1 HQGFLHRRM
10 EEAVDGEY
18 QNFKA
23 AGGAY
28 TREHFFGKYPELAE
42 MVATMSDED
51 IWRLNRGGHDP
62 HKVYAAYRAAVEYED
77 GPTVVLA
84 KTIKGYGLGE
94 AGEGRNITHKQKEL
108 NEAELLSFRSRFD
121 VPLGD
126 DEVAD
131 APFFRLEEDS
141 DEMKYLHD
149 RRAVLGGSLPARVE
163 KAPTLEVP
171 PLEDFER
178 LLEGS
183 GERTASTTMSFDRI
197 LNALLKNDAIG
208 QRIVP
213 IIPDEA
219 RTFGLETL
227 FGRCGIYSPHGQ
239 RYDPVDAE
247 KLIHYKEAVD
257 GQLLEEGISEAG
269 AMSSFIAAGT
279 AYSSLA
285 TPMIPFYL
293 FYSMF
298 GFQRV
303 GDLIWAA
310 ADARA
315 KGFLL
320 GCTAG
325 RTTLNGEGLQHQDGH
340 SQLVATTVPN
350 LQAYDPAYAYEV
362 AVIVKDGL
370 RRMYQEGETLL
381 YYLTLYNQSYEMP
394 AMPDGAEKGILRGM
408 YEVSRIDAGDDGA
421 PRAQL
426 FGSGTILQ
434 EVLAAQQLLAD
445 EFDVASDVWSVTSY
459 CRLRRD
465 ARAAQRRNRLNPNH
479 ELQRS
484 YLEEVLDG
492 RPGPFVA
499 ATDYVS
505 LVPDQIAPWI
515 SGRYVTLGTEGF
527 GRSDTKAA
535 LREHFEVSAAH
546 IALATLTALV
556 ADEQFDKERLVTA
569 RNELGIDP
577 EKLEPVTA

>member
-1 HQGFLHRRM
+1 M
-10 EEAVDGEY
+10 
-18 QNFKA
+18 
-23 AGGAY
+23 
-28 TREHFFGKYPELAE
+28 
-42 MVATMSDED
+42 
-51 IWRLNRGGHDP
+51 
-62 HKVYAAYRAAVEYED
+62 
-77 GPTVVLA
+77 
-84 KTIKGYGLGE
+84 
-94 AGEGRNITHKQKEL
+94 
-108 NEAELLSFRSRFD
+108 LS
-121 VPLGD
+121 
-126 DEVAD
+126 
-131 APFFRLEEDS
+131 
-141 DEMKYLHD
+141 
-149 RRAVLGGSLPARVE
+149 
-163 KAPTLEVP
+163 
-171 PLEDFER
+171 
-178 LLEGS
+178 
-183 GERTASTTMSFDRI
+183 
-197 LNALLKNDAIG
+197 ALLKNGAIG

-247 KLIHYKEAVD
+247 KLIHYKESAD
-257 GQLLEEGISEAG
+257 GQLLEEGITEAG

-340 SQLVATTVPN
+340 SQLVATTVPK

-362 AVIVKDGL
+362 AVIVQDGL
-370 RRMYQEGETLL
+370 RRMYQDGETLL
-381 YYLTLYNQSYEMP
+381 YYLTLYNQSCEMP
-394 AMPDGAEKGILRGM
+394 AMPDGVEDGILRGM
-408 YEVSRIDAGDDGA
+408 YEVSSFDAGDDGA

-445 EFDVASDVWSVTSY
+445 KFDVASDVWSVTSY
-459 CRLRRD
+459 CQLRRD
-465 ARAAQRRNRLNPNH
+465 ARAAQRRNRLNPDDQPQ
-479 ELQRS
+479 LS
-484 YLEEVLDG
+484 YLEEILDD
-492 RPGPFVA
+492 RQGPFVA
-499 ATDYVS
+499 TTDYVS

-535 LREHFEVSAAH
+535 LRGYFEVNAAH
-546 IALATLTALV
+546 IALATLTALA
-556 ADEQFDKERLVTA
+556 ADEQFDKKQLEKAQT
-569 RNELGIDP
+569 ELGIDP
-577 EKLEPVTA
+577 EKRDPVTA